1 MSIHFS
7 PIFCSLRRINIG
19 FFFLNLIFL
28 KILLFNLIQLH
39 FLLSFVSFLHTLKLL
54 LFFYLLLYKEE
65 TKLDHRFFP
74 ENHRV
79 EVYLVYNFTFFF
91 LSFHRIPANCPH
103 WSSRFTFKIRNTFF
117 HSFFQ
122 INSSNQCDPLL
133 LQSFLTRKFSSK
145 KIEPY
150 ILSQYYI

>member
-54 LFFYLLLYKEE
+54 FFYLLLYKEE

-103 WSSRFTFKIRNTFF
+103 
-117 HSFFQ
+117 
-122 INSSNQCDPLL
+122 
-133 LQSFLTRKFSSK
+133 
-145 KIEPY
+145 
-150 ILSQYYI
+150 